1 MTANIKELAK
11 QAGLN
16 TDYIDYFGP
25 KLLEQFA
32 QVIAKEAIAVIRA
45 KYVNNGT
52 TEAVIAV
59 EEHFGVEE

>member
-1 MTANIKELAK
+1 MKADIKELAK

-25 KLLEQFA
+25 RLLEQFA
-32 QVIAKEAIAVIRA
+32 KVIAKEAIAVIRA
-45 KYVNNGT
+45 KYVSNGT